1 MTTADHDPRSATDR
15 TIEQDRRHRAGRTP
29 VLPVVVATGEG
40 AWVTDIDGRR
50 YLDLSSST
58 GALTFG
64 HRHPAL
70 VAVAADQLT
79 RSAFT
84 SAAVHDDRQAG
95 FAAALAE
102 LAGGDS
108 VLSVDSGDEAMD
120 VALRA
125 AAARAQRDAA
135 PASVVVA
142 AGSHEPLVASGARTV
157 PFGDAGA
164 LADALD
170 DATAAVVLEPVQ
182 AGAGVVAAPAGYL
195 AAARE
200 LCAERGVTLIVDETR
215 SGLGRSGSTFAMG
228 PGDGVPDIRLL
239 GPALGG
245 GIVPSAAV
253 VGTRELLRDVS
264 ATASGSALA
273 AAIGQ
278 RVVEMLGT
286 GEIQTRAAALAEH
299 LRGRLDA
306 LPGTGVTAVRTA
318 GVWAGVD
325 IDPAVGSA
333 TDIARRLVA
342 RGVLVESVGPA
353 TIVLSPPLVIRAT
366 ELDWAIEQLR
376 VVLAS

>member
-1 MTTADHDPRSATDR
+1 MTIADHDPRSATDR
-15 TIEQDRRHRAGRTP
+15 TIEQARRHQAGADP
-29 VLPVVVATGEG
+29 ALPVVVATAEG
-40 AWVTDIDGRR
+40 AWVTDIEGRR

-79 RSAFT
+79 RSTVT
-84 SAAVHDDRQAG
+84 SAAVHDDRQAE

-102 LAGGDS
+102 LAGGEL
-108 VLSVDSGDEAMD
+108 VLPVTSNDEAID
-120 VALRA
+120 IAVA
-125 AAARAQRDAA
+125 AASRGGSAGG

-142 AGSHEPLVASGARTV
+142 AGSHERLVAAGARTV

-164 LADALD
+164 LADLVD
-170 DATAAVVLEPVQ
+170 DTTVAVVLEPV
-182 AGAGVVAAPAGYL
+182 GPGVVAAPSGYL

-200 LCAERGVTLIVDETR
+200 LCTERGVTLIVDETR
-215 SGLGRSGSTFAMG
+215 SGLGRSGATFAMG
-228 PGDGVPDIRLL
+228 AIDGVPDIRVL

-253 VGTRELLRDVS
+253 VGTRELLADV
-264 ATASGSALA
+264 AVAASGSVFA
-273 AAIGQ
+273 AAIGR
-278 RVVEMLGT
+278 RVVELLGT
-286 GEIQTRAAALAEH
+286 GEIQTRAGALAEH
-299 LRGRLDA
+299 LRERLAA
-306 LPGTGVTAVRTA
+306 LPATGVAAARAA
-318 GVWAGVD
+318 GVQAGID
-325 IDPAVGSA
+325 IEPAAGSA
-333 TDIARRLVA
+333 ADVARRLVA
-342 RGVLVESVGPA
+342 RGVLVEVAGPE